1 MDDEIKLR
9 NVAEKIVNESLNV
22 KKGEHVHI
30 STWGHTIDF
39 AGFLAVE
46 CYKNGAVPLITVITD
61 FLFENALKVA
71 SLETLKQTPQHEL
84 ALAEKTDV
92 LITIS
97 GPANPYVLSNVP
109 DDKYKAY
116 SSSGSKIGKVHKE
129 RKVRHAHVL
138 WGKVTK
144 ERAKTYGF
152 DYLAWKDA
160 VIQSLLIDYEELSHQ
175 AETFLGQLKNSKE
188 IRLLSESG
196 TDFRFKIGKNSIF
209 VETGVIS
216 ERDVEMGRYKTVLPA
231 GLIEFRPQEMS
242 AAGTLYLTQPMFR
255 MGGKIENVKIFVE
268 KGHIVS
274 IEAEKGDATLQATI
288 QRLCTE
294 RPQLNSISIGL
305 NPKMALE
312 SLFSELRLGVIS
324 VAFGGEPGSCQLS
337 GMLFD
342 AALYVDEKKV
352 LENGKWMF

>member
-22 KKGEHVHI
+22 KRGEHVHI

-39 AGFLAVE
+39 AGFLALE

-71 SLETLKQTPQHEL
+71 SLETLNQTPQHEL

-175 AETFLGQLKNSKE
+175 AETFLDLLKNSKE
-188 IRLLSESG
+188 IG
-196 TDFRFKIGKNSIF
+196 
-209 VETGVIS
+209 
-216 ERDVEMGRYKTVLPA
+216 
-231 GLIEFRPQEMS
+231 
-242 AAGTLYLTQPMFR
+242 
-255 MGGKIENVKIFVE
+255 
-268 KGHIVS
+268 S

-312 SLFSELRLGVIS
+312 FLFSELRLGVIS
-324 VAFGGEPGSCQLS
+324 VAFGGDPGSCQLS